1 MSLLQTFQLF
11 MKSGPA
17 PEKVFA
23 LSQTEV
29 YIGRDISNDVVVND
43 AEISRKHARLVLQSG
58 QYLVEDLGST
68 NGTFVNRVRLT
79 GPQVLRAGD
88 LIHVGENVSLEFQ
101 VIQMD
106 PDATVAMAKPE
117 LDLPGMSTAPD
128 VRPIQDTTPPP
139 HKPVYTPPPTPTP
152 QPEPKPVY
160 VPPVQDSSPVYQ
172 APSFQQAPSYEQA
185 PVYVPPQP
193 SAPPKSKPVPS
204 TAAPAAPKAPKK
216 SNQRLYI
223 ILGIILLLF
232 FICCLVPGIFLWWV
246 DSQGLWCEFMPS
258 LPGCPFVP

>member
-29 YIGRDISNDVVVND
+29 YIGRDISNDVVIND

-88 LIHVGENVSLEFQ
+88 IIHVGENVSLEFQ

-139 HKPVYTPPPTPTP
+139 QKPAYTPAPAPTPAPTPTP
-152 QPEPKPVY
+152 QPEPQPVY
-160 VPPVQDSSPVYQ
+160 VPPAQDPSPVYE
-172 APSFQQAPSYEQA
+172 APSYQQA
-185 PVYVPPQP
+185 PVYVPSQP
-193 SAPPKSKPVPS
+193 SAPQKSKPASS
-204 TAAPAAPKAPKK
+204 TAAPSTPKAPKK

-232 FICCLVPGIFLWWV
+232 FVCCLVPGIFLWWV
-246 DSQGLWCEFMPS
+246 DSQGMWCEVMPF
-258 LPGCPFVP
+258 LPGCPVP